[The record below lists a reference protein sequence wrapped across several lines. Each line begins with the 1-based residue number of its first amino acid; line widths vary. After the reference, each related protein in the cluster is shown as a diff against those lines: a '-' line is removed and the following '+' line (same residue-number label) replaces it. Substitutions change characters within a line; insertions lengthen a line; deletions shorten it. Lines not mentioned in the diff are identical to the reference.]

1 MTSKTSSLA
10 AIWLAALVGLPAA
23 ARPHR
28 AASTEARQAAS
39 AASALAQERRLGQAK
54 KSLTKL
60 TKDKKRRRFRDAWV
74 SIIRELEAVA
84 RSNPSGPKAAEARL
98 HAARAREELW
108 RASRVKPDG
117 KAAVAAYRKVD
128 EGAPGTATAAQALSL
143 AAALSDRLGWKTE
156 LASICRRLS
165 GRYASSG
172 MPADSACDR
181 AQPARAV
188 GLGSVAAG
196 GGVARRGGVVVDA
209 ALPVA
214 APPAGRPIDPD
225 AEDDDEVAAP
235 AAGASRSV
243 AAAAKDIVAPKAV
256 IAPQAVIADAVP
268 PTPSKPVSAKAAAR
282 AGRDAPATPHKEADS
297 DTSREQSE
305 DLRLLVHSARA
316 ASATE
321 PGKPVVEQD
330 EAAPAAEEAEALH
343 EPDAPKVLEAAAR
356 GVEAAAREIEA
367 VAVPTE
373 GDDAPAPERAE
384 VARQMRKAMLATD
397 AVPLAAQLGLKIRRV
412 VIDAGHGGKDT
423 GAIGPHGVREKD
435 VALAIARRLEKRLRA
450 LGLEVVQTRSDDR
463 TVALDERT
471 RIANRAKADLFVSIH
486 CNAAKRRKVSGIETW
501 TLNVASGRYAAR
513 LAAFENAGSPLRQS
527 DLRIILKD
535 LAKKADTTEA
545 RDLARAVQGQLVR
558 TVRSRVGAVRDHG
571 VKQALFYVL
580 LGTEMPSILVE
591 TAFLSNPAEEARL
604 KSAKYQEAT
613 AEAIARGVKDFLDG
627 RQRIARASVP

>member
-1 MTSKTSSLA
+1 MTSKPSNLA
-10 AIWLAALVGLPAA
+10 AICLAALVGLPAA

-28 AASTEARQAAS
+28 TASTEARQAAS
-39 AASALAQERRLGQAK
+39 AASTLAQERRLGQAK

-84 RSNPSGPKAAEARL
+84 RSNPLGPKAAEARL

-172 MPADSACDR
+172 MPADSACAR

-188 GLGSVAAG
+188 SLGSVAAG
-196 GGVARRGGVVVDA
+196 GGVARRGDVVVDA
-209 ALPVA
+209 ARPVA

-243 AAAAKDIVAPKAV
+243 AAAAKDIVAPK
-256 IAPQAVIADAVP
+256 AVIADAVP

-305 DLRLLVHSARA
+305 DLRLLVQGARA

-373 GDDAPAPERAE
+373 GDDAPAPEQAE